1 MFEKDVQPMLEEADV
16 QYELRETGNY
26 IVTMYS
32 SEIINNEVLIILH
45 FFCQNTWVMPEK
57 LFKI

>member
-16 QYELRETGNY
+16 HYELRETGNY

-32 SEIINNEVLIILH
+32 SEVTNHIENSPGSILKI
-45 FFCQNTWVMPEK
+45 QN
-57 LFKI
+57 LNL